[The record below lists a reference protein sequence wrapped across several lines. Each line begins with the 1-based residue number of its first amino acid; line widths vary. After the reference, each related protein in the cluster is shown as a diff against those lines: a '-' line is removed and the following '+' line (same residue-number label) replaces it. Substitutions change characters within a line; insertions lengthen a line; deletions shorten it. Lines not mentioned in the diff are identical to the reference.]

1 MDRRQLEYFL
11 AVAESGSFTSA
22 ARMLNIAQ
30 PSLSYAIAAL
40 ERQLGCDLFERLGR
54 GVKLT
59 AAGEALVEPA
69 RRTLRSFV
77 LAQGAV
83 RGATD
88 AGFGRVS
95 VISHTLWVVETL
107 VRAVGEFRQ
116 LYPAVQF
123 TVADPVR
130 RSDVVERVRSGDMD
144 FGLLEGSPPGGAL
157 ASRWLVDHEL
167 VAVLPPRMLTQ
178 RVTASIGDLVPA
190 GLIGTRVGTEMRSMV
205 DRQLELAGLPTE
217 VAVETAHLATVVPL
231 VLAGAG
237 VALLP
242 EGMALEAA
250 AKGARV
256 LRLDPPSRAA
266 VHIIWRRGKLNPL
279 TDHFLNVVQELGQ
292 DVMPTRD
299 R

>member
-1 MDRRQLEYFL
+1 M

-40 ERQLGCDLFERLGR
+40 ERELGCELFERLGR

-59 AAGEALVEPA
+59 SAGEALVEPA

-77 LAQGAV
+77 LAHGAV
-83 RGATD
+83 RGATE

-95 VISHTLWVVETL
+95 IISHTLWAVETL
-107 VRAVGEFRQ
+107 VGVIGEFRQ
-116 LYPAVQF
+116 LHPAVQL
-123 TVADPVR
+123 TVADPIQRAEVA
-130 RSDVVERVRSGDMD
+130 ERVRSGEMD
-144 FGLLEGSPPGGAL
+144 FGLLEGSPPGGML
-157 ASRWLVDHEL
+157 ASQWLVDHEL
-167 VAVLPPRMLTQ
+167 VAVLPPRVLTHL
-178 RVTASIGDLVPA
+178 VAASIGDLVPA
-190 GLIGTRVGTEMRSMV
+190 GLISTPVGTELRSMV
-205 DRQLELAGLPTE
+205 NSQLELAGLPAE

-242 EGMALEAA
+242 EGMAVEAA
-250 AKGARV
+250 GKGARL

-266 VHIIWRRGKLNPL
+266 VHIIWRAGRLTPL
-279 TDHFLNVVQELGQ
+279 TEHFLNMVTELCR
-292 DVMPTRD
+292 DAKPIRD